1 MRSIITAI
9 DIGTNSV
16 TTLVCERTGKEKIRV
31 LGLGRVPAFG
41 MRKGAVADIEEVSSA
56 VKKSLKE
63 AERSSNVKIRSVIAS
78 IGGTHVGAFTSRG
91 VVAVGRADGEISD
104 DDVKRVLAAAES
116 LAPKNPNRDIIHII
130 PKEFRIDNEGG
141 IKDPVGMVGIRLEA
155 DALIVDGL
163 RSAYASLIKC
173 IESSGVTVED
183 VIFAPLAAAEAA
195 LSKRQKELGVMLLD
209 IGAGTSDFAIYE
221 EGRLLSAGVF
231 SVGGNHIT
239 NDIAIG
245 LKTAVSTAEAIKLR
259 FGHSLPEV
267 FSKREVIKLAEFVP
281 DDPTVYPQRD
291 LAEIIEARFR
301 DIFELGMKELK
312 RVDRVGLLPA
322 GVVLIGGAARIPG
335 VVDLAKRELRL
346 PVEIGSQSEFLE
358 GSGEAH
364 DFLSEIPVALGLV
377 AWHLNR
383 SSGKDPYFYATS
395 LGRVVSGF
403 KNWLRYFLP

>member
-16 TTLVCERTGKEKIRV
+16 TTLVCERLGKEKIRV

-41 MRKGAVADIEEVSSA
+41 MRRGAVADIEEVSSA

-63 AERSSNVKIRSVIAS
+63 AERASNTKIRSVVAS
-78 IGGTHVGAFTSRG
+78 IGGTHVGSFTSRG

-104 DDVKRVLAAAES
+104 DDVKRVLAAAEN

-130 PKEFRIDNEGG
+130 PKEFRIDNESG

-155 DALIVDGL
+155 DTIIIDGL
-163 RSAYASLIKC
+163 RSAIASLLKC

-183 VIFAPLAAAEAA
+183 MVFSPLAASEAA
-195 LSKRQKELGVMLLD
+195 LSKRQKELGVMLID

-221 EGRLLSAGVF
+221 EGRILNVGVF
-231 SVGGNHIT
+231 PVGGNHIT

-281 DDPTVYPQRD
+281 DDATLFPQRN

-312 RVDRVGLLPA
+312 RVDRAGLLPA

-335 VVDLAKRELRL
+335 IIDLAKRELRL

-358 GSGEAH
+358 NSNEAH

-383 SSGKDPYFYATS
+383 SSGKDPYFYATP
-395 LGRVVSGF
+395 LGKAVSGV